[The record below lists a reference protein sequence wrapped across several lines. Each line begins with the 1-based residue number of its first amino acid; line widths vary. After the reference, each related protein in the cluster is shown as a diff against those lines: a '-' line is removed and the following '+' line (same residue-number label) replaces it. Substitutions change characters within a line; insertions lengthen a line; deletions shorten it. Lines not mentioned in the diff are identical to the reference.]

1 MGAFVEPSPLGPDL
15 STSPREPRERPAPAG
30 VSAVI
35 LAAGE
40 GSRLGQPSKPL
51 ARVGGVSLL
60 ERAIVTVR
68 SVGVTRVIVVVGH
81 AKEAVERFVSSRG
94 LDVELIENEHFS
106 AGNGSSAVAGGQ
118 VAGRRFLLMMGD
130 HVVEPAAIVRMI
142 SCRAPFAVAVDSRPA
157 YCDVEEATK
166 VRIVDGAVVAVAR
179 DLDPWDAVDAG
190 IFVCDKSVVEIAERA
205 LAAGEG
211 TWNDVKRHWIEDG
224 RRLDAVDLA
233 GSFWIDVD
241 TPEDAR
247 RAERSIVSRAAAKPP
262 DGVVSRRLN
271 RPLSRLISLFLIRW
285 GVSPTVVTL
294 AAFATVVAAAAVVA
308 LGSRSAAAL
317 VLGGVLVQL
326 ASVVDGC
333 DGEVARATL
342 RTSRLGAVLD
352 SVLDRLGDVAV
363 LFALAVAAGLDS
375 KAWAVFS
382 AALAAALLV
391 PYVKAAYESTMRTPF
406 PPVRASFGRDAR
418 LLTVAVG
425 AVALQPFWALAAVA
439 VLSATEAGVRIA
451 VALRAAARAS

>member
-1 MGAFVEPSPLGPDL
+1 M
-15 STSPREPRERPAPAG
+15 
-30 VSAVI
+30 I

-51 ARVGGVSLL
+51 ARVGGVTLL
-60 ERAIVTVR
+60 ERAIATVR
-68 SVGVTRVIVVVGH
+68 AVGITRVIVVVGH

-94 LDVELIENEHFS
+94 LDVELVENDRFS

-118 VAGRRFLLMMGD
+118 VAGPRFLLMMGD
-130 HVVEPAAIVRMI
+130 HLVEPAAIVRMI
-142 SCRAPFAVAVDSRPA
+142 SCRAPFAVAVDTRPA

-166 VRIVDGAVVAVAR
+166 VRLVDGAVVSVGR
-179 DLDPWDAVDAG
+179 EVDSWDAVDAG

-241 TPEDAR
+241 TPDDAR
-247 RAERSIVSRAAAKPP
+247 RAERLIVSRAAAKPL

-271 RPLSRLISLFLIRW
+271 RPLSRWISLFLIRW
-285 GVSPTVVTL
+285 GVSPSVVTL
-294 AAFATVVAAAAVVA
+294 AAFALTVAAASMVA
-308 LGSRSAAAL
+308 LGLRSAAAL
-317 VLGGVLVQL
+317 VVGGLLVQL
-326 ASVVDGC
+326 ASVIDGC

-352 SVLDRLGDVAV
+352 SVLDRLGDVAL

-375 KAWAVFS
+375 KTWAVLS
-382 AALAAALLV
+382 AALAATLLV
-391 PYVKAAYESTMRTPF
+391 PYVKAAYEATARTAF

-418 LLTVAVG
+418 LLTIAVG

-439 VLSATEAGVRIA
+439 VLSAFEAGARVVA
-451 VALRAAARAS
+451 ALRAAARVS